1 MEKSKELRD
10 RSRLEIR
17 MARDVK
23 LELCALTRERIRL
36 SLDTPYSSTIDS
48 REALSYLNGLNMTGE
63 FNLYDFQEQYEE
75 IRMLEDVE
83 YDYQYTLDQHNQVR
97 TALEMKKQSL
107 KEAAREVEDAIM
119 EEERAAAALRY
130 AQQKVMES
138 KRSATVLLEDLAS
151 FEPIH
156 KNSASQMNRQ
166 KMLLSEQLERVRRAL
181 KTKAEEKRTG
191 GRLRTLSSPYEDQF
205 SEELALARISEMME
219 HERVLSSEVA
229 RMRDRALN
237 LRASSKRLRFRS
249 EIIRDD
255 GNMGIPDIEY
265 NGKVYDRT
273 LAP

>member
-1 MEKSKELRD
+1 
-10 RSRLEIR
+10 
-17 MARDVK
+17 
-23 LELCALTRERIRL
+23 
-36 SLDTPYSSTIDS
+36 
-48 REALSYLNGLNMTGE
+48 
-63 FNLYDFQEQYEE
+63 
-75 IRMLEDVE
+75 
-83 YDYQYTLDQHNQVR
+83 
-97 TALEMKKQSL
+97 
-107 KEAAREVEDAIM
+107 
-119 EEERAAAALRY
+119 
-130 AQQKVMES
+130 
-138 KRSATVLLEDLAS
+138 
-151 FEPIH
+151 
-156 KNSASQMNRQ
+156 MNRQ